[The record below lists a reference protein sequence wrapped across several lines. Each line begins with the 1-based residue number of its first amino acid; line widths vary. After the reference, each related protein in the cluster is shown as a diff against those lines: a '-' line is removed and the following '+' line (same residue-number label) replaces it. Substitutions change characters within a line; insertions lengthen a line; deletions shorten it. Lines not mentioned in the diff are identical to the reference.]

1 VIQMSREF
9 ELGYGFSF
17 IKFVADDQRF
27 SVITD
32 ETNSNPPLSDAQI
45 GAAFDSPIAS
55 PPLDEI
61 VTGDDSVLLVVS
73 DATRATAS
81 AQIVNLLVRR
91 LVQTGVSPAN
101 IAVIFATGIH
111 RRVNEEEKR
120 ELLTPFVAQRI
131 RTLDHD
137 AYDETKLY
145 SLGTTKSGV
154 PVELSS
160 ALREFSRVVLIGGI
174 NFHYFAGFTGG
185 RKSVCPGLAS
195 AKTIETTHMLA
206 LDFER
211 GGRKAGVG
219 PGLLNGNA
227 VHEQCEHI
235 AELVAPA
242 FAINTIVDEKKRAVG
257 VFCGDWRLAHRAAC
271 DHYLKRNSFAISEKR
286 DVVIASCGG
295 FPHDINM
302 IQAHKALDMAAQACK
317 DGGTIILLAECS
329 DGLGRSDFLKWF
341 DAGDSRSLENRL
353 QNGYEVNGQTAWALM
368 TKAERYRV
376 CLLSQLREEQ
386 VEKMHMVPI
395 RTIEQALEQAAGGS
409 GYIMPRGAAVLP
421 RHVSGR
427 KTRGRGDAG
436 TGGRGDGVTRRRGDA
451 GTR

>member
-1 VIQMSREF
+1 MRTEF
-9 ELGYGFSF
+9 ELGYGSSF
-17 IKFVADDQRF
+17 IQFVADDERF
-27 SVITD
+27 SLITD
-32 ETNSNPPLSDAQI
+32 DTHSSQALTDGQI

-61 VTGDDSVLLVVS
+61 VNADDSVLLVVS

-91 LVQTGVSPAN
+91 LVQMGLSPAN

-111 RRVNEEEKR
+111 RRVSDEEKR
-120 ELLTPFVAQRI
+120 ELLTPFIVQRI

-145 SLGTTKSGV
+145 SPGETKRGV
-154 PVELSS
+154 RVELSS
-160 ALREFSRVVLIGGI
+160 ALRDFSHVIVIGGI

-185 RKSVCPGLAS
+185 RKSICPGLAS
-195 AKTIETTHMLA
+195 AKTIEATHMLA
-206 LDFER
+206 FDFER

-227 VHEQCEHI
+227 VHEECEHV

-242 FAINTIVDEKKRAVG
+242 FVVNTVVNEMNRAVN
-257 VFCGDWRLAHRAAC
+257 VFCGDWRLAHRTAC
-271 DHYLKRNSFAISEKR
+271 EHYLTRHSVAIREKR

-295 FPHDINM
+295 FPHDINL
-302 IQAHKALDMAAQACK
+302 IQAHKALDMAAHACK
-317 DGGTIILLAECS
+317 EGGTIVLLAECR

-341 DAGDSRSLENRL
+341 NARDSRALENRL
-353 QNGYEVNGQTAWALM
+353 RNEYEVNGQTAWSLLA
-368 TKAERYRV
+368 KAERYRI
-376 CLLSQLREEQ
+376 CLISELRDEQ
-386 VEKMHMVPI
+386 VEKMRMVPV
-395 RTIEQALEQAAGGS
+395 RTIAEALDQAGAGD

-421 RHVSGR
+421 RVEF
-427 KTRGRGDAG
+427 
-436 TGGRGDGVTRRRGDA
+436 
-451 GTR
+451 